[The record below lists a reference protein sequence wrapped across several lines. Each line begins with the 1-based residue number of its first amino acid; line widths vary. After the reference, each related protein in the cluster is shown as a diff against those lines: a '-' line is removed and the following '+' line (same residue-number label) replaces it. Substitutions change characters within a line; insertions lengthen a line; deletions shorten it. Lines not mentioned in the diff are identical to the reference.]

1 MSYWVTVVDDEPLC
15 LTTAKSLLHEN
26 NMKVT
31 CLRSGNELLEFV
43 GTHTPD
49 LILLDILMPEMDGF
63 DTYRMLRQFEDK
75 EGRTHIPVIFLTGE
89 DSNEAER
96 RGLKAGASDFIH
108 KPFDKDILIKRI
120 NNTIVNSKTI
130 ESLTEEATLDKLT
143 GFLNK
148 NSGTERVTALCKEK
162 QGALLILDMD
172 NFKLVNDLYGH
183 DKGDNFLVA
192 FSEIVR
198 LNIRAKDLVCR
209 IGGDEFL
216 AFFPDMLYKE
226 DVASIT
232 ERLNKQLLKVSD
244 KLLGE
249 GHGIPVGISV
259 GAVFTSEQA
268 NDFQLLFR
276 YADSA
281 LYETKRSGKHGYFIY
296 DPQSIAGT
304 RDENEDLE
312 LDLEHLIKIMSERGE
327 GKGALLLGQEAFSWN
342 YRFIERFLSR
352 YGGTTT
358 RILFSLTSEETGII
372 FTEMISQFGNVLKDN
387 LRKSDIIIQWQ
398 QNRYFVVLPLLTE
411 KDKPAIIDRIMGKW
425 KDCGYYERISVKY
438 TSNTLVK

>member
-143 GFLNK
+143 GFPKKRLYLWPM
-148 NSGTERVTALCKEK
+148 TDIFRIRIVE
-162 QGALLILDMD
+162 QIL
-172 NFKLVNDLYGH
+172 V
-183 DKGDNFLVA
+183 
-192 FSEIVR
+192 
-198 LNIRAKDLVCR
+198 
-209 IGGDEFL
+209 
-216 AFFPDMLYKE
+216 
-226 DVASIT
+226 
-232 ERLNKQLLKVSD
+232 
-244 KLLGE
+244 
-249 GHGIPVGISV
+249 
-259 GAVFTSEQA
+259 
-268 NDFQLLFR
+268 
-276 YADSA
+276 
-281 LYETKRSGKHGYFIY
+281 
-296 DPQSIAGT
+296 
-304 RDENEDLE
+304 
-312 LDLEHLIKIMSERGE
+312 
-327 GKGALLLGQEAFSWN
+327 
-342 YRFIERFLSR
+342 
-352 YGGTTT
+352 
-358 RILFSLTSEETGII
+358 
-372 FTEMISQFGNVLKDN
+372 
-387 LRKSDIIIQWQ
+387 
-398 QNRYFVVLPLLTE
+398 
-411 KDKPAIIDRIMGKW
+411 
-425 KDCGYYERISVKY
+425 
-438 TSNTLVK
+438 